1 MIQQT
6 LIRPRSFGTH
16 DGTFHADD
24 VTACA
29 LLLVAG
35 LIDKDTII
43 RTRESALL
51 IQCEYVC
58 DVGGIFDPSQRR
70 FDHHQREYTGP
81 LSSAGMILEYLRTE
95 HLLPTK
101 EADFLNHSLIRGI
114 DAHDNGKDPQIPGFC
129 LFSHVIS
136 NFNPINYEASEK
148 ELFTAFLEAVEFT
161 FQYLVRSLAR
171 YRYTQS
177 ARNDVQRVMNSS
189 SSYLLF
195 DQHIPWMDAFFELGG
210 ELHPAKFIVMPIGG
224 QWKVRGIPPTND
236 DRMSVRMPL
245 PASWAGRMGAELS
258 AASGIE
264 GAVFCH
270 KGRFISMWKTKQAAL
285 EAVTAILSSH
295 KEKR

>member
-1 MIQQT
+1 MT
-6 LIRPRSFGTH
+6 GRVDRN
-16 DGTFHADD
+16 A
-24 VTACA
+24 
-29 LLLVAG
+29 
-35 LIDKDTII
+35 II
-43 RTRESALL
+43 RTREMALL
-51 IQCEYVC
+51 NQCEYVC
-58 DVGGIFDPSQRR
+58 DVGGIYEPALKR
-70 FDHHQREYTGP
+70 FDHHQREYVGS
-81 LSSAGMILEYLRTE
+81 LSSAGMILDYLRSE
-95 HLLPTK
+95 RLLPAQET
-101 EADFLNHSLIRGI
+101 DFLNHSLIRGI

-136 NFNPINYEASEK
+136 NFNPIQYEASAE
-148 ELFTAFLEAVEFT
+148 ELLAGYLSAVDFTLGHIH
-161 FQYLVRSLAR
+161 RSLER
-171 YRYTQS
+171 YRYNQS
-177 ARNDVQRVMNSS
+177 ARTDVQKAMSTNTTC
-189 SSYLLF
+189 LIF
-195 DQHIPWMDAFFELGG
+195 DRHIPWIDSFFELGG
-210 ELHPAKFIVMPIGG
+210 ERHPAKFIVMPVGE